1 MTVTAV
7 PPQNSAVSA
16 DGHITRL
23 VALQDITHY
32 ISVIAVGLQDIISG
46 QISESLANS
55 AIRNDRTSD
64 PPGTASATA
73 VSAPPLADMAVMDL
87 PGGTVIFLNNTSPNY
102 ILVDYANASVIIWTS
117 PVNAS
122 DTASTAHSGK
132 LFSKINAWLPYFEA
146 LGILTLVYKIGKFI
160 YDRVQK
166 RRGRGDGA
174 QGARRD
180 ATGPI
185 IV

>member
-1 MTVTAV
+1 MTVTAI
-7 PPQNSAVSA
+7 PSQNPVVSA

-46 QISESLANS
+46 QISGSLANS
-55 AIRNDRTSD
+55 NGDARTSD
-64 PPGTASATA
+64 APGTASATTA
-73 VSAPPLADMAVMDL
+73 GTPPLADMAVVDL

-102 ILVDYANASVIIWTS
+102 ILVDYANASVIVWAS
-117 PVNAS
+117 PANAS
-122 DTASTAHSGK
+122 DTVPNTHIAK
-132 LFSKINAWLPYFEA
+132 LVGRIGAWLPYFEA
-146 LGILTLVYKIGKFI
+146 LGILTLVYIVGKFI

-166 RRGRGDGA
+166 RCGLGDGA

-180 ATGPI
+180 AAGPI

>member
-7 PPQNSAVSA
+7 PPQNSVVST
-16 DGHITRL
+16 DRHITRL
-23 VALQDITHY
+23 VALRDITHY

-46 QISESLANS
+46 QINGSLANS
-55 AIRNDRTSD
+55 NGDARTSD
-64 PPGTASATA
+64 PPGTASATT
-73 VSAPPLADMAVMDL
+73 VDTPPLADMAVMDL

-102 ILVDYANASVIIWTS
+102 ILVDYAKASVIIWTS

-146 LGILTLVYKIGKFI
+146 LGILTLVYKVGKFI
-160 YDRVQK
+160 YDMVQK

-174 QGARRD
+174 QGAGRD

>member
-1 MTVTAV
+1 
-7 PPQNSAVSA
+7 
-16 DGHITRL
+16 
-23 VALQDITHY
+23 
-32 ISVIAVGLQDIISG
+32 
-46 QISESLANS
+46 
-55 AIRNDRTSD
+55 
-64 PPGTASATA
+64 
-73 VSAPPLADMAVMDL
+73 MAVMDL

-102 ILVDYANASVIIWTS
+102 ILVDYANASVIVWTS
-117 PVNAS
+117 PANAS
-122 DTASTAHSGK
+122 DTVANTHIAKLVGK
-132 LFSKINAWLPYFEA
+132 IGAWLPYFEA
-146 LGILTLVYKIGKFI
+146 LGILTLVYKVGKFI